1 MISPKK
7 PFCFRNRRMI
17 FFSSV
22 WVNPTKLLGFRRMAN
37 KLLRA
42 EPSSKFLSSTLMIG
56 HPEIICCPKLDHLGK
71 KGAWVVLSVYYARY
85 NCGPWR
91 RRDVV
96 TKARWLSPL
105 ALVCN
110 HHTDGTQMAHRWHT
124 DGAQMA
130 VSFQFPFRYAWPC

>member
-1 MISPKK
+1 
-7 PFCFRNRRMI
+7 
-17 FFSSV
+17 
-22 WVNPTKLLGFRRMAN
+22 MAN
-37 KLLRA
+37 KLLSA

-105 ALVCN
+105 AL
-110 HHTDGTQMAHRWHT
+110 
-124 DGAQMA
+124 
-130 VSFQFPFRYAWPC
+130 SL